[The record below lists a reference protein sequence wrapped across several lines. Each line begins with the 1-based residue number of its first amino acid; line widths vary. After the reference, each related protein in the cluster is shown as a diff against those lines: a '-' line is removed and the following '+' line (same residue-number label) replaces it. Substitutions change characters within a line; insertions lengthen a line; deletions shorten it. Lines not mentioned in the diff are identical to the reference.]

1 MSITSREVSTPSYE
15 SVVGAGLLDAAGGVA
30 TIVLAICG
38 LTGIFPPT
46 LASIAVVVFGAEL
59 MARGAMIIAVMS
71 AVEKR
76 SAEELGEYGGGVA
89 ALFLVGFGGVTLG
102 ILSILAVAQAVLVS
116 VSIIGF
122 GVAMILSG
130 GSGWAMLTDEK
141 ATIAE
146 QSPVAGGVPVV
157 AGITAI
163 ILGILALVLMHI
175 PASLSLTLAA
185 LLVLGASVLVSGGSL
200 GLMLR
205 SLAK

>member
-1 MSITSREVSTPSYE
+1 MSVTSRESSSPSYE
-15 SVVGAGLLDAAGGVA
+15 GFVGAGLLDAAGGVA

-38 LTGIFPPT
+38 LTGIHPPI

-59 MARGAMIIAVMS
+59 LARAGMIISLMS
-71 AVEKR
+71 AARNGSTED
-76 SAEELGEYGGGVA
+76 SGEYGGGLA

-102 ILSILAVAQAVLVS
+102 ILSILGVAQAVLVS

-122 GVAMILSG
+122 GVALILSG
-130 GSGWAMLTDEK
+130 GSGWAILADEK
-141 ATIAE
+141 ATPAE
-146 QSPVAGGVPVV
+146 QSPVAEGVPVV
-157 AGITAI
+157 AGLAAI

-185 LLVLGASVLVSGGSL
+185 LLVLGAAVLVSGGSL